1 MKNKILSCFLSMMML
16 FTMIG
21 SNVTITAFSAE
32 SATITFGS
40 VDVTLTELVENDYK
54 VTIPVSFDQNHYG
67 LEIGGY
73 LKNGLSFCKNNTVYY
88 GASNK
93 GFMGSSVYREDID
106 YFFVA
111 YTNYKKTIFS
121 AGKVAELTFKVPETA
136 KVGDEYL
143 IHGSTIEGKRQLS
156 WEDSFR
162 NSVSVSSFE
171 DSVIRIVSEDNENFS
186 TGFIGMGTSESPYL
200 IQSADD
206 LVHLSDLINNP
217 TTNPYCRKAYYKQT
231 ADIDMS
237 GINFKPIGCFYGSD
251 GVTVTKNAV
260 FSGDYNGDNH
270 KITNLRVKSYSKY
283 CGLFGHIGE
292 NSNDVQC
299 KIHHLSAYGDVS
311 SSNSIVG
318 GIVGEISYGAS
329 VENCSFHGNVSGTDN
344 VGGIAGNIYD
354 GGNIEYSYFNGSI
367 SSLGIGSGI
376 VATANIGN
384 TKNSKSVLIDSCYS
398 NGNIDGET
406 VYGIL
411 GNNSVNES
419 SAVTIKL
426 NNCYFSSNMSSY
438 GAPEGVVGCT
448 KLNEVALKACAD
460 MLKNEFYEDLDN
472 INDGYPVFEWE
483 LAPYPFKG
491 SGTLADPYR
500 ISTKEDLFGMSR
512 NVGVYSGYS
521 EAHYIQTNDIDLEGE
536 LFSPIG
542 EISNGSR
549 ICYLSGSYNGN
560 YHNIYNL
567 YVDANTFGGLFVGLS
582 DGTCINLV
590 VYGNVTSGSH
600 CGGIVSKIQRDAII
614 ENCAFIGDVTSII
627 GDAGG
632 IVGNIFDGH
641 DFNINNCYH
650 NGEIKAGERGYAS
663 GIIGSISYTAES
675 DMNVNISNC
684 YHVNGDI
691 ENKIPERSYSMIA
704 ANRLDNNNSKSNI
717 YINNCYITAG
727 SASNLIC
734 PYAKIDNTTALI
746 QSQMKQID
754 PDLGEAFVHNTNE
767 KLNNAY
773 PVFKWQLSNVQGDV
787 NADGAFNIA
796 DVIMLQKWLLCDGPL
811 TTWENGDL
819 YNDNRIDAFDLCLM
833 KQKIIHK

>member
-54 VTIPVSFDQNHYG
+54 VTIPVSIDQEYCLLQFSCDLNSD
-67 LEIGGY
+67 I
-73 LKNGLSFCKNNTVYY
+73 VYY
-88 GASNK
+88 AYNCFNKSIYKVERYNEENKRLEVWYLNPSSN
-93 GFMGSSVYREDID
+93 I
-106 YFFVA
+106 
-111 YTNYKKTIFS
+111 NS
-121 AGKVAELTFKVPETA
+121 AGVIGEIKVVIPSTA
-136 KVGDEYL
+136 KVGDEFFIQGVQTEQTVNYNYSKVWKNKDDA
-143 IHGSTIEGKRQLS
+143 GSIP
-156 WEDSFR
+156 SF
-162 NSVSVSSFE
+162 NN
-171 DSVIRIVSEDNENFS
+171 SVIRIVDEFS
-186 TGFIGMGTSESPYL
+186 PGFVGKGTSESPYL

-299 KIHHLSAYGDVS
+299 KIHHLSAYDDVS

-354 GGNIEYSYFNGSI
+354 GGSIEYSYFNGSI

-754 PDLGEAFVHNTNE
+754 ADLGEAFVHNTNE

-819 YNDNRIDAFDLCLM
+819 YDNRIDAFDLCLM